1 MKPLFG
7 GASRVLKGRPPLLDM
22 ITSRFVS
29 PASPPPG
36 ATLPAL
42 NASFR
47 RTLRAEAKSE
57 RTVKSYT
64 EAVGLLADF
73 LAGRGHP
80 LTVNG
85 VKRADVRD
93 FIADQLDRWKPATA
107 LNRYRSLQA
116 FFKWCVA
123 EGELERS
130 PMVGMKPPQLPDEPP
145 PVLTDDLDLDDQVVI
160 VLGKGRRQRA
170 VPFGRKTTLA
180 IDRYLRLRAS
190 HTFAY
195 LPNLWVGA
203 RGAMTS
209 SGLFQVVADRG
220 ASVGL
225 PGLHP
230 HQFRHSFADSWLSAG
245 GNEGDLMASPAGSPA
260 RWSTAT
266 PSPPPNAAPAKPTA
280 ACPSA
285 TGSNVSVRW
294 HRAPRAGPRQSRR
307 LHQMPELPI
316 AGIWLPA
323 WTNAVAWHLAT
334 TRGTGASLAVPERPL
349 TAHLGRSLSSADWSR
364 LRSRAEPS
372 GPRVDVRGYLTRF
385 SYRATSKE
393 LPRQA
398 ST

>member
-1 MKPLFG
+1 
-7 GASRVLKGRPPLLDM
+7 M
-22 ITSRFVS
+22 ITLRFVS

-47 RTLRAEAKSE
+47 RTLRAEDKSE

-73 LAGRGHP
+73 LGGRGHSI
-80 LTVNG
+80 TVNA

-93 FIADQLDRWKPATA
+93 FIADQLERWKPATA

-123 EGELERS
+123 EGELKRS
-130 PMVGMKPPQLPDEPP
+130 PMVGMKPPQLPEEPP
-145 PVLTDDLDLDDQVVI
+145 PVLTDDQLRRLLKSCDGRDFTDRRDTAIIRLFIDTGVRVSEAAGIMLPDDLDLDDQVVI

-170 VPFGRKTTLA
+170 VPFGRKTALA

-190 HTFAY
+190 NSFAH
-195 LPNLWVGA
+195 LPNLWIGRA
-203 RGAMTS
+203 GAMTS

-245 GNEGDLMASPAGSPA
+245 GNEGDLMRLAGWKSRQMVDRYA
-260 RWSTAT
+260 KSTAERR
-266 PSPPPNAAPAKPTA
+266 AREA
-280 ACPSA
+280 
-285 TGSNVSVRW
+285 
-294 HRAPRAGPRQSRR
+294 HRR
-307 LHQMPELPI
+307 M
-316 AGIWLPA
+316 
-323 WTNAVAWHLAT
+323 
-334 TRGTGASLAVPERPL
+334 SLGDRI
-349 TAHLGRSLSSADWSR
+349 
-364 LRSRAEPS
+364 
-372 GPRVDVRGYLTRF
+372 
-385 SYRATSKE
+385 
-393 LPRQA
+393 
-398 ST
+398 